1 MTNLHVPLP
10 RPLDNTSRSW
20 IAEHITDDAVTDAP
34 SSSTNRATL
43 EARRIEV
50 TEAGQTVSVHI
61 KHAAGVLDFDLL
73 SPATISLVYT
83 PREK

>member
-1 MTNLHVPLP
+1 MRLP
-10 RPLDNTSRSW
+10 RPLSADARSW

-43 EARRIEV
+43 EARHIEV
-50 TEAGQTVSVHI
+50 AEAGQTVSVHI